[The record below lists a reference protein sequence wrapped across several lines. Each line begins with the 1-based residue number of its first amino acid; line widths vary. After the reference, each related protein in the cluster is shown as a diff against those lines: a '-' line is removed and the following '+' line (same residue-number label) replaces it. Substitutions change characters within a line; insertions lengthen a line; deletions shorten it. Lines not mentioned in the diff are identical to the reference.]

1 MPFHLLP
8 GQLAKGYEGEQSM
21 PQMNQPT
28 FQPQPFF
35 QTQPSFQRQPS
46 FQQMDFKQKV
56 EALTNQFNQNYQNF
70 QMQQDQQ
77 QLQFVYD
84 KYLQDYGKLF
94 CSKLILRVFGV
105 SFHYF
110 FM

>member
-8 GQLAKGYEGEQSM
+8 EQLGKGYEGEQSM

-84 KYLQDYGKLF
+84 KYLQDY
-94 CSKLILRVFGV
+94 SK
-105 SFHYF
+105 F
-110 FM
+110 FIQN